1 MATDAISRT
10 DRNMPGRL
18 SGSRGAVVAGRA
30 IRCGGE
36 CAVVDF
42 CTRPPRRAMAAFA
55 VGHPSVDRRIRLA
68 HGGWETAV
76 VASRAL
82 RTDRHAGVKTR
93 RCPSRKAG
101 SVAGIA
107 VGDRRPRQR
116 LVGDM
121 RHRPA
126 IGWRER
132 AAMAGRALVGYGG
145 LRMVKA
151 RRPPCGGG
159 VAADAVGS
167 AYGNVDGRLASGG
180 AAVVACSAV
189 RRSREAAVV
198 NLSAG
203 PSCGLVAA
211 LAVSHTGVN
220 RRGRLRAGVARGA
233 LVAD

>member
-30 IRCGGE
+30 IRCGGK
-36 CAVVDF
+36 CAVIDF

-55 VGHPSVDRRIRLA
+55 VGHPGVDWRVRLA

-82 RTDRHAGVKTR
+82 RTDRNAGVKPR
-93 RCPSRKAG
+93 GCPSRKAG

-107 VGDRRPRQR
+107 VGDSRPRQR

-132 AAMAGRALVGYGG
+132 AAMT
-145 LRMVKA
+145 
-151 RRPPCGGG
+151 
-159 VAADAVGS
+159 
-167 AYGNVDGRLASGG
+167 GG
-180 AAVVACSAV
+180 ALAGYDGLCVVK
-189 RRSREAAVV
+189 
-198 NLSAG
+198 
-203 PSCGLVAA
+203 P
-211 LAVSHTGVN
+211 
-220 RRGRLRAGVARGA
+220 
-233 LVAD
+233 